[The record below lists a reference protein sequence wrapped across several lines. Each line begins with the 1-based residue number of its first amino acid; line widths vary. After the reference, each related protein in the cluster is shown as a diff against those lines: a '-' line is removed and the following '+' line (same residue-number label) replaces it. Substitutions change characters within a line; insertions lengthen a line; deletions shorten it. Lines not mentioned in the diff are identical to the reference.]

1 MGNEA
6 SAPAPV
12 PPPSADEPPVLACFG
27 ETESEKQAKDRRLM
41 QILGT
46 PPPRRKKGLKQQPGD
61 PKSSAEYF
69 VNEVTFRKKTLGT
82 IFDCYSQG
90 STELTFDQ
98 AKQLVQDLEE
108 TDYRGH
114 SGKSMGASEAP
125 DIADDEMYY
134 ILEKLG
140 GEMHGSDL
148 RRSTVPRRSFVES
161 MFQAMNLKTYSERHF
176 DRVAIVLSIKGEHA
190 ASASA
195 EKGADVALTKFCL
208 LHIWDA
214 FDWNGAGHMN
224 RGEFGAF
231 ALKAFGDGDE
241 EVCDTMFMTIL
252 GLTSDE
258 EMHFHAGMR
267 IHDFIA
273 WLWDTL
279 KDEPPDSQRDV
290 LEQFIELAQ
299 EQPGANVALLKC
311 LLPPIDVTA
320 GARDAE

>member
-1 MGNEA
+1 MCERGGRPDDWGYIHMLSHHERPPCPVPGSKRCSHPRSVSTGRNASQEDMGNEA

-12 PPPSADEPPVLACFG
+12 PSADEPPILACFG

-82 IFDCYSQG
+82 IFDYYSQG

-98 AKQLVQDLEE
+98 AKLLVQHLEE
-108 TDYRGH
+108 TDHRGN
-114 SGKSMGASEAP
+114 SEKSAAAGEAP

-140 GEMHGSDL
+140 GEMHASDL
-148 RRSTVPRRSFVES
+148 RRSTVPRRQFIES

-190 ASASA
+190 ASASV
-195 EKGADVALTKFCL
+195 EKGADVVMTKCCL
-208 LHIWDA
+208 MHIWDA
-214 FDWNGAGHMN
+214 FDWNGDGHMN
-224 RGEFGAF
+224 REEFGAF
-231 ALKAFGDGDE
+231 AIKAFGDGDDLRGNTRQRLKRNF
-241 EVCDTMFMTIL
+241 VD
-252 GLTSDE
+252 LT
-258 EMHFHAGMR
+258 
-267 IHDFIA
+267 
-273 WLWDTL
+273 
-279 KDEPPDSQRDV
+279 
-290 LEQFIELAQ
+290 
-299 EQPGANVALLKC
+299 
-311 LLPPIDVTA
+311 
-320 GARDAE
+320 